1 MNQYLESAR
10 THRLAL
16 GTVQFGLPY
25 GIANTTGQVSPA
37 EAERM
42 VSLAADNGIDTID
55 TAIGYGESEQV
66 LGRIGM
72 QGFKVVSKIPPVPPG
87 VTNVREWVRDEVA
100 RSLDTLRIDR
110 LYGLLLHRSADLFGP
125 YGDVLAE
132 ALCELKAEGAVAKTG
147 VSIYSPDDLNA
158 LSRKLKLDLIQAPF
172 NLADRRLHSSGWL
185 QRLKS
190 EGAEVHV
197 RSVFLQGLLL
207 MPREAM
213 PPKFA
218 HWAPLF
224 DRWHDWQRCH
234 EASAV
239 AACLAF
245 PLSFPAIDRVVV
257 GANDLAQLQEIL
269 HAAAQVVETVLPDL
283 ACVEEDLINPARWPT
298 L

>member
-1 MNQYLESAR
+1 MSQYLESAR

-25 GIANTTGQVSPA
+25 GIANTAGQVSLA

-72 QGFKVVSKIPPVPPG
+72 QGFKVVSKIPPVPPD
-87 VTNVREWVRDEVA
+87 VTNVRGWVRDEVA

-110 LYGLLLHRSADLFGP
+110 LHGLLLHRSADLLGP

-132 ALCELKAEGAVAKTG
+132 ALCELKAEGAVVKTG
-147 VSIYSPDDLNA
+147 VSIYAPDDLET
-158 LSRKLKLDLIQAPF
+158 LSRKLELDLIQAPF
-172 NLADRRLHSSGWL
+172 NLADRRLHRSGWL
-185 QRLKS
+185 QRLRS
-190 EGAEVHV
+190 QGTEIHV

-218 HWAPLF
+218 RWAPLF

-257 GANDLAQLQEIL
+257 GANDSAQLQEIL
-269 HAAAQVVETVLPDL
+269 RATAQRVETALPDL
-283 ACVEEDLINPARWPT
+283 ACDDEDLINPARWPAF
-298 L
+298 